1 MENVRIVELNKDDI
15 VQFQCANKK
24 FSAFQTAIVNR
35 VYAEEKRLKT
45 IWKAEVENQAGR
57 TFTIT
62 DNDDF
67 IRVKEPFT
75 RKIKHSGDAEM
86 EIEVMDKNT
95 GEKFTTDIQ
104 EVDIDRDTPFYKE
117 EKENNVPEHYKGNG
131 NIDVIDFLYQ
141 QLPFEQFKGFM
152 KGNMIKYPVRAG
164 RKDDEL
170 ADIKKARDYV
180 DRLIEKMEAEQ

>member
-24 FSAFQTAIVNR
+24 FSAFQTAIVNQ

-75 RKIKHSGDAEM
+75 RKVDM
-86 EIEVMDKNT
+86 
-95 GEKFTTDIQ
+95 Q
-104 EVDIDRDTPFYKE
+104 E
-117 EKENNVPEHYKGNG
+117 
-131 NIDVIDFLYQ
+131 
-141 QLPFEQFKGFM
+141 
-152 KGNMIKYPVRAG
+152 
-164 RKDDEL
+164 
-170 ADIKKARDYV
+170 
-180 DRLIEKMEAEQ
+180 

>member
-24 FSAFQTAIVNR
+24 FSAFQTAIVNQ

-75 RKIKHSGDAEM
+75 RKVDMQEEQDMVHEPPHYQFGKFSARVI
-86 EIEVMDKNT
+86 IELVGKTYKSASVFYHVGNALKYLMRAPRKN
-95 GEKFTTDIQ
+95 GLQD
-104 EVDIDRDTPFYKE
+104 
-117 EKENNVPEHYKGNG
+117 
-131 NIDVIDFLYQ
+131 L
-141 QLPFEQFKGFM
+141 
-152 KGNMIKYPVRAG
+152 
-164 RKDDEL
+164 
-170 ADIKKARDYV
+170 KKAKQSV
-180 DRLIEKMEAEQ
+180 EFAIENWEAEENGI